1 MLVYKDGVVADYR
14 EFFKGTSFPA
24 SGISDSFLAENNAVK
39 VSVFLPHDRATEKL
53 VSCDPYVQDGFAYTI
68 QVAPKT
74 EEELTADRESKSAEV
89 RKQRDELLAQSDW
102 RVIKAMEQNGQVES
116 EWAIYRQALR
126 DITDQPEF
134 PDVEFPVSPDNIDI
148 NKE

>member
-24 SGISDSFLAENNAVK
+24 IGISDSFLAENNAVK
-39 VSVFLPHDRATEKL
+39 VSLFLPHDRATEKL

-74 EEELTADRESKSAEV
+74 EEELTADRESKSAEI
-89 RKQRDELLAQSDW
+89 RKQRDELLASSDW
-102 RVIKAMEQNGQVES
+102 RVIKAMEQGVQLDS
-116 EWAIYRQALR
+116 EWAEYRQALR
-126 DITDQPEF
+126 DITDNPDF
-134 PDVEFPVSPDNIDI
+134 PNVELPIEPSA
-148 NKE
+148 E

>member
-89 RKQRDELLAQSDW
+89 RKQRDELLASSDW
-102 RVIKAMEQNGQVES
+102 RVIKAMEQGIQLDSV
-116 EWAIYRQALR
+116 WATHRQALR
-126 DITDQPEF
+126 DITSQPEF
-134 PDVEFPVSPDNIDI
+134 PNVEFPVEP
-148 NKE
+148 

>member
-1 MLVYKDGVVADYR
+1 MLIYKDGIVADYR

-24 SGISDSFLAENNAVK
+24 SGISDDFLAENNAVK
-39 VSVFLPHDRATEKL
+39 VSVFLPHDRAIEKL
-53 VSCDPYVQDGFAYTI
+53 VPCEPYVQDGFAYT
-68 QVAPKT
+68 VEVTAKT

-126 DITDQPEF
+126 DITNQPEF
-134 PDVEFPVSPDNIDI
+134 PDIELPTQP
-148 NKE
+148 